1 MKLAKAKLLVVRR
14 HWYQQGQLAEQQRI
28 VELLSNIAWTTI
40 TKTDDES
47 RMVSTKDLIQL
58 IKGETNGKI

>member
-1 MKLAKAKLLVVRR
+1 MNLAKAKLLVVRR

-28 VELLSNIAWTTI
+28 VELLSNIAWATI

-47 RMVSTKDLIQL
+47 RVVNTKDIIQL
-58 IKGETNGKI
+58 IKGE